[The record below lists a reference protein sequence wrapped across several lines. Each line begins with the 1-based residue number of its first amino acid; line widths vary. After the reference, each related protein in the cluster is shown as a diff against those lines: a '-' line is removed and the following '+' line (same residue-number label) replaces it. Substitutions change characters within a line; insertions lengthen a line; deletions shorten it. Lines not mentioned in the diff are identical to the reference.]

1 MPACWYV
8 LMRYWLRVD
17 DVVVRCAH
25 AARLPARAA
34 LAS

>member
-17 DVVVRCAH
+17 GVLIRHV
-25 AARLPARAA
+25 LSMLFWFPA
-34 LAS
+34 